1 MGTSTRRSFILKI
14 MSLVCQMLRVQL
26 QKLKTKENNLQDE
39 IEELQRK
46 LASVKD
52 LLQETQSER
61 KKTENL
67 IWYYDKIAL
76 FSQFKSISTKI
87 YSLFFGR
94 AIEGEREE
102 DDDTVDDSLDIDIP
116 TELPSNPPTIEVTC
130 QSGKMIVPTKEF
142 LDSCLKSISSP
153 SIYETIDSSD
163 AEDDETTTKF
173 SPSGSSCFLNV
184 RKKLE
189 PSMSFKKEFASTSS
203 EITLTESLKED
214 SDEES
219 DGENVF
225 LVNCLDE
232 MR

>member
-1 MGTSTRRSFILKI
+1 
-14 MSLVCQMLRVQL
+14 MSSVCQMLRVQH
-26 QKLKTKENNLQDE
+26 QKLQTKENNLQNE
-39 IEELQRK
+39 IEDLQTK

-52 LLQETQSER
+52 LLQETQNEK

-76 FSQFKSISTKI
+76 FSQIKAISTQI

-102 DDDTVDDSLDIDIP
+102 DDSTVDIDDSLDISN
-116 TELPSNPPTIEVTC
+116 ELPSNPPPAIKITC

-163 AEDDETTTKF
+163 DETTNNF
-173 SPSGSSCFLNV
+173 SPREGFIIKIIIIINHLTHNIRTLFFL
-184 RKKLE
+184 
-189 PSMSFKKEFASTSS
+189 
-203 EITLTESLKED
+203 LT
-214 SDEES
+214 
-219 DGENVF
+219 F
-225 LVNCLDE
+225 
-232 MR
+232 

>member
-1 MGTSTRRSFILKI
+1 
-14 MSLVCQMLRVQL
+14 MSSVCQMLRVQH
-26 QKLKTKENNLQDE
+26 QKLQTKENNLQNE
-39 IEELQRK
+39 IEDLQTK

-52 LLQETQSER
+52 LLQETQNEK

-76 FSQFKSISTKI
+76 FSQIKSISTQI

-102 DDDTVDDSLDIDIP
+102 DDSTVDVDDSLDISN
-116 TELPSNPPTIEVTC
+116 ELPSNPPPAIKITC

-189 PSMSFKKEFASTSS
+189 PTMSFKKEFASTSS
-203 EITLTESLKED
+203 EITLTESLKEVT
-214 SDEES
+214 DEES

-225 LVNCLDE
+225 LVNCLE

>member
-52 LLQETQSER
+52 LLQETQSEK

-76 FSQFKSISTKI
+76 FSQIKSISTQI

-94 AIEGEREE
+94 AIEGERE
-102 DDDTVDDSLDIDIP
+102 DDDTVDDSLHIS
-116 TELPSNPPTIEVTC
+116 TAELPSNPPTIEVTC

-189 PSMSFKKEFASTSS
+189 PTMSFKKEFASTSS

-225 LVNCLDE
+225 LVNCLE

>member
-1 MGTSTRRSFILKI
+1 
-14 MSLVCQMLRVQL
+14 MLRVQL
-26 QKLKTKENNLQDE
+26 QKLQTKENNLQNE
-39 IEELQRK
+39 IEDLQTK

-52 LLQETQSER
+52 LLQETQREK

-76 FSQFKSISTKI
+76 FSQIKAISSQI
-87 YSLFFGR
+87 YSFFFGR

-102 DDDTVDDSLDIDIP
+102 DDTVVDPLVVSTD
-116 TELPSNPPTIEVTC
+116 LPSNPPTIEVTC

-142 LDSCLKSISSP
+142 LDSCLRSISSP
-153 SIYETIDSSD
+153 SIYETIDNSD
-163 AEDDETTTKF
+163 ADDDADETTTNV

-189 PSMSFKKEFASTSS
+189 PTMSFKKEFASTSS

-225 LVNCLDE
+225 LVNCLE

>member
-1 MGTSTRRSFILKI
+1 MGIFHTKI
-14 MSLVCQMLRVQL
+14 MSSVCQMLRVQH
-26 QKLKTKENNLQDE
+26 QKLQTKENNLQNE
-39 IEELQRK
+39 IEDLQTK

-52 LLQETQSER
+52 LLQETQREK

-76 FSQFKSISTKI
+76 FSQIKSISTQI

-94 AIEGEREE
+94 AIEGIGEREE
-102 DDDTVDDSLDIDIP
+102 DDDTVDDSLRIS
-116 TELPSNPPTIEVTC
+116 TAELPSNPPTIEVTC
-130 QSGKMIVPTKEF
+130 QSGKMIVPTREF

-163 AEDDETTTKF
+163 ADADDDETTT

-189 PSMSFKKEFASTSS
+189 PTMSFKKEFASTSS

-225 LVNCLDE
+225 LVNCLE

>member
-1 MGTSTRRSFILKI
+1 MG
-14 MSLVCQMLRVQL
+14 QMLRVQL

-52 LLQETQSER
+52 LLQETQSEK

-76 FSQFKSISTKI
+76 FSQIKSISTQI

-94 AIEGEREE
+94 AIEGERE
-102 DDDTVDDSLDIDIP
+102 DDDTVDDSLHIS
-116 TELPSNPPTIEVTC
+116 TAELPSNPPTIEVTC

-142 LDSCLKSISSP
+142 LDSCLRSISSP

-163 AEDDETTTKF
+163 DADDH
-173 SPSGSSCFLNV
+173 
-184 RKKLE
+184 
-189 PSMSFKKEFASTSS
+189 
-203 EITLTESLKED
+203 
-214 SDEES
+214 
-219 DGENVF
+219 
-225 LVNCLDE
+225 
-232 MR
+232 

>member
-1 MGTSTRRSFILKI
+1 MGYIKI
-14 MSLVCQMLRVQL
+14 MSSVCQMLRVQL
-26 QKLKTKENNLQDE
+26 QKLQTKENNLQNE
-39 IEELQRK
+39 IEDLQTK

-52 LLQETQSER
+52 LLQETQSEK

-76 FSQFKSISTKI
+76 FSQIKSISTQI

-102 DDDTVDDSLDIDIP
+102 DDDTVDDPLVIS

-153 SIYETIDSSD
+153 SIYETIDSSND
-163 AEDDETTTKF
+163 ADDDETTTNF
-173 SPSGSSCFLNV
+173 SPGGSSGFLNV

-189 PSMSFKKEFASTSS
+189 PTMSFKKEFASTSS

-225 LVNCLDE
+225 LVNCLE
-232 MR
+232 MKA

>member
-1 MGTSTRRSFILKI
+1 MG
-14 MSLVCQMLRVQL
+14 QMLRVQL

-39 IEELQRK
+39 NEELQRK

-52 LLQETQSER
+52 LLQETQREK

-76 FSQFKSISTKI
+76 FSQIKSISTQI

-94 AIEGEREE
+94 AIEGERE
-102 DDDTVDDSLDIDIP
+102 DDDTVDDSLHIS
-116 TELPSNPPTIEVTC
+116 TAELPSNPPTIEVTC

-163 AEDDETTTKF
+163 DADDQTTTNF

-189 PSMSFKKEFASTSS
+189 PTMSFKKEFASTSS

-214 SDEES
+214 TDEES

-225 LVNCLDE
+225 LANCLE

>member
-26 QKLKTKENNLQDE
+26 QKLQTKENNLQDE

-52 LLQETQSER
+52 LLQETQSEK

-76 FSQFKSISTKI
+76 FSQIKSISTQI

-94 AIEGEREE
+94 AIEGERE
-102 DDDTVDDSLDIDIP
+102 DDDTVDDSLHIS
-116 TELPSNPPTIEVTC
+116 TAELPSNPPTIEVTC

-142 LDSCLKSISSP
+142 LDSCLRSISSP

-163 AEDDETTTKF
+163 DGDEETTTKF

-189 PSMSFKKEFASTSS
+189 PTMSFKKEFASTSS

-219 DGENVF
+219 DGEN
-225 LVNCLDE
+225 E
-232 MR
+232 